1 MNITV
6 NGDLRDVTP
15 DTTVVA
21 LIETL
26 HLKPALTA
34 VQLNEVILSKE
45 DLPTT
50 FLSDGDKVELIRIV
64 GGG

>member
-1 MNITV
+1 MNVTV

-21 LIETL
+21 LMETL
-26 HLKPALTA
+26 SLKPALTA

-45 DLPTT
+45 DLSTT
-50 FLSDGDKVELIRIV
+50 LLSEGDRLELIRIV

>member
-1 MNITV
+1 MNVTV
-6 NGDLRDVTP
+6 NGDPRDVTP

-21 LIETL
+21 LMEAL
-26 HLKPALTA
+26 SLKPALTA
-34 VQLNEVILSKE
+34 VQLNDLILSKE

-50 FLSDGDKVELIRIV
+50 LLSEGDRLELIRIV

>member
-6 NGDLRDVTP
+6 NGELRDVTP

-26 HLKPALTA
+26 RLKPALTA
-34 VQLNEVILSKE
+34 VQLNEVILNKN
-45 DLPTT
+45 DLSTT
-50 FLSDGDKVELIRIV
+50 LLSDGDTVELIRIV